1 MRKVGIVFLFL
12 IAAFVVIGYLL
23 PRQVHIERSIVVERP
38 ASMMFELLNSYRY
51 FNEWS
56 PWAKRDP
63 KAQFIISGPDS
74 GVGARMSWVGEPH
87 LVGSGWQ
94 EIAASKPYELINIK
108 LDFDAQGLADTG
120 FALTAQGDATGVTW
134 FFDSDLTEG
143 VNFLD
148 SFLARYFGLLFD
160 RWVGGDYEQGLANLK
175 KFAESLPVS
184 DFTPI
189 EIERVYV
196 DAQNILF
203 ITSTSSQDP
212 ADIAVAMAESYAR
225 ISEFMNQVGIGLSGQ
240 PMAITRAWEEGG
252 YQFDAAIPVEF
263 IPSDLTGDIRS
274 GKSPSGPA
282 VRAVHHGGY
291 DQMMPTYSK
300 LAAYMSAHGLRQG
313 QVSWE
318 HYISDPGST
327 EQADRVTL
335 VYVMLEDGDISR

>member
-12 IAAFVVIGYLL
+12 IAAFVVTGYLL
-23 PRQVHIERSIVVERP
+23 PKQVHIERSIVVERP

-94 EIAASKPYELINIK
+94 EIVASKPYELINIK
-108 LDFDAQGLADTG
+108 LDFDAQGLANTG
-120 FALTAQGDATGVTW
+120 FALAAEGDATRVTW

-175 KFAESLPVS
+175 QFAESQPVS
-184 DFTPI
+184 DFSQL
-189 EIERVYV
+189 EIERVHV
-196 DAQNILF
+196 DPQNILF
-203 ITSTSSQDP
+203 ITTASSQESV
-212 ADIAVAMAESYAR
+212 DIALAMAESYAR
-225 ISEFMNQVGIGLSGQ
+225 ISEFMHQAGISMRGQ

-263 IPSDLTGDIRS
+263 IPSGLTGDIQS
-274 GKSPSGPA
+274 GQSPSGPA
-282 VRAVHHGGY
+282 VRAEHHGGY

-318 HYISDPGST
+318 HYISDPAST

-335 VYVMLEDGDISR
+335 VYIMLEDGNTPR